1 MKTVSQLAA
10 ELNVNRTTLHRLIQR
25 NNNETLQEGNKRLID
40 VQAEQA
46 ILKAFNEKTLQGETL
61 QNNNKLLQ
69 QCNAAQAE
77 QLANK
82 DKTIDSLQA
91 QLTDKDNQ
99 NSLLK
104 SELDVLKA
112 ETKALREQITDRD
125 KTIESLQADKEYLK
139 SKLNESDTERK
150 ALESSIDKLT
160 TALTAA
166 QALHGMDKQQKVIE
180 VKEEPKELASIPEP
194 EQKELAEDPPQ
205 QKLSFFKRLF
215 RRK

>member
-25 NNNETLQEGNKRLID
+25 NNIETLQEGNKRLID

-61 QNNNKLLQ
+61 RNNNKLLQ

>member
-1 MKTVSQLAA
+1 MKTVSQLAQ

-25 NNNETLQEGNKRLID
+25 NNIETLQEGNKRLID
-40 VQAEQA
+40 AQAEQA
-46 ILKAFNEKTLQGETL
+46 ILKAFNSKSLQGETL

-69 QCNAAQAE
+69 QRNIAQAE

-99 NSLLK
+99 NDLLK

-112 ETKALREQITDRD
+112 ETKALREQIADRD
-125 KTIESLQADKEYLK
+125 KTIDSLKADKIFLQQQIKEH
-139 SKLNESDTERK
+139 TEQ
-150 ALESSIDKLT
+150 ITNLT

-166 QALHGMDKQQKVIE
+166 QALHGMDKQQAAIE
-180 VKEEPKELASIPEP
+180 IKTQPKEPASTPEP

-205 QKLSFFKRLF
+205 QKLSFLDRLFKRSKNQ
-215 RRK
+215 R

>member
-25 NNNETLQEGNKRLID
+25 NNIETLQEGNKRLID